1 MIGINFVYEKDE
13 FLKSVDPHISLSSE
27 LAVESFDFDTNSFDD
42 LADYIEFMNFDEYIF
57 FGLGNPQRLIRVVN
71 YLQGLVKIPI
81 KFINQNTASN
91 YLNDHELVHLC
102 DEVNKLSKLNVN
114 EAFLQGYRCF
124 QTNLYPL
131 TLRKG
136 ILKHLK
142 VDNLALF
149 LEENTDLL
157 RYFGINSAIYSKN
170 KQNKF
175 LLPIIHLDS
184 DEYDLQFSKAHFLE
198 SQDIL
203 LQNINDF
210 IHTGKVAEKKVPLNY
225 GTLVGINKFHSL
237 YFHNKNFFLDS
248 EYKYKVGTSGDKYQ
262 NIINIASTIIPTIQV
277 PLSVKQLYPTL
288 IHINNVYDDINFITA
303 YNRYKLPPCEFSS
316 FDWIGFTT
324 KKQKIVFNLPTQRVF
339 EVNTLYLSLIHI

>member
-1 MIGINFVYEKDE
+1 MY
-13 FLKSVDPHISLSSE
+13 
-27 LAVESFDFDTNSFDD
+27 
-42 LADYIEFMNFDEYIF
+42 
-57 FGLGNPQRLIRVVN
+57 
-71 YLQGLVKIPI
+71 
-81 KFINQNTASN
+81 
-91 YLNDHELVHLC
+91 
-102 DEVNKLSKLNVN
+102 
-114 EAFLQGYRCF
+114 
-124 QTNLYPL
+124 
-131 TLRKG
+131 
-136 ILKHLK
+136 
-142 VDNLALF
+142 
-149 LEENTDLL
+149 
-157 RYFGINSAIYSKN
+157 AIYSKN

-316 FDWIGFTT
+316 FD
-324 KKQKIVFNLPTQRVF
+324 
-339 EVNTLYLSLIHI
+339 